1 MSRGK
6 SRVSNLTIQQICN
19 HYSITK
25 SFKITAK
32 MFGLSEST
40 VRKIINKTGAYK
52 QSKYR
57 L

>member
-1 MSRGK
+1 MPRGK
-6 SRVSNLTIQQICN
+6 LRVSNLTIQQVCD

-40 VRKIINKTGAYK
+40 IRAIVNKTGTYK
-52 QSKYR
+52 KPE
-57 L
+57 